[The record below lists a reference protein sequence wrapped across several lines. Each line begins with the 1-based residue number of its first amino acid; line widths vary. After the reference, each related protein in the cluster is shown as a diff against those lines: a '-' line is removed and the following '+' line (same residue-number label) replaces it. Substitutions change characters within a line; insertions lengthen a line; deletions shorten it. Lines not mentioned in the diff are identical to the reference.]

1 MRMSR
6 PSRQRRIIAGAGR
19 NFGLA
24 FVSALTLSTGIAAG
38 GVAVSSSPASAAPTK
53 TLTVMVTNDDGV
65 SAPGINAVVQGLRTL
80 PKTRVI
86 VVAPL
91 TNQSGTGGKTTSGA
105 VKVTKAK
112 TASGYPA
119 RAVAGYPAD
128 TVVWAIKHHGIP
140 VRPNLVVS
148 GINFGQN
155 IGPLADL
162 SGTVGAAR
170 MAVKLG
176 VPALAASQGVD
187 NGMAPDFPEGVN
199 QVLTWVR
206 AHRNALVNRTY
217 AKKQPPEGNLN
228 VPTCTGDSVR
238 GPVRAPAATS
248 LKGITIT
255 TVNCSSTSTT
265 YQNDAEAFVIG
276 YAVVAPLGTAS

>member
-1 MRMSR
+1 M
-6 PSRQRRIIAGAGR
+6 
-19 NFGLA
+19 
-24 FVSALTLSTGIAAG
+24 VSALTLSTGIAVG
-38 GVAVSSSPASAAPTK
+38 GVAVGASAAPAK
-53 TLTVMVTNDDGV
+53 TLTVLVTNDDGV
-65 SAPGINAVVQGLRTL
+65 SAPGINAVVQGLRSL

-91 TNQSGTGGKTTSGA
+91 TNQSGTGGKTTAGA
-105 VKVTKAK
+105 LKVTKAK

-128 TVVWAIKHHGIP
+128 TVIWAIKSHGIS

-176 VPALAASQGVD
+176 IPALAASQGVD
-187 NGMAPDFPEGVN
+187 NGLAPDFAEGVS
-199 QVLTWVR
+199 QVRTWVR
-206 AHRNALVNRTY
+206 AHRSALVNRTY
-217 AKKQPPEGNLN
+217 SKKQLPQGNLN
-228 VPTCTGDSVR
+228 VPTCPADSVR

-248 LKGITIT
+248 LDGISIT
-255 TVNCSSTSTT
+255 TVDCSSTSTS
-265 YQNDAEAFVIG
+265 YQNDAEAFVLG
-276 YAVVAPLGTAS
+276 YAVIAPLGTDS

>member
-1 MRMSR
+1 MVIS
-6 PSRQRRIIAGAGR
+6 
-19 NFGLA
+19 A
-24 FVSALTLSTGIAAG
+24 FLLPTGIVVG
-38 GVAVSSSPASAAPTK
+38 GVVGGSSAVSAAPGK

-65 SAPGINAVVQGLRTL
+65 RAPGINAVVQGLRTL
-80 PKTRVI
+80 PNTRVI
-86 VVAPL
+86 VVAPQ
-91 TNQSGTGGKTTSGA
+91 TNQSGTGGKTSSGA

-140 VRPNLVVS
+140 IRPDLVVS
-148 GINFGQN
+148 GVNFGQN

-187 NGMAPDFPEGVN
+187 NGQAPDFPEGVS

-206 AHRNALVNRTY
+206 AHRTALVNRTY
-217 AKKQPPEGNLN
+217 PKKQPPQGNLN
-228 VPTCTGDSVR
+228 VPTCPGDSVR

-248 LKGITIT
+248 LNGITIT
-255 TVNCSSTSTT
+255 TVDCSSTSTT

>member
-1 MRMSR
+1 M
-6 PSRQRRIIAGAGR
+6 
-19 NFGLA
+19 GLA
-24 FVSALTLSTGIAAG
+24 IVSALTVSTGIAVG
-38 GVAVSSSPASAAPTK
+38 GAAISAAAASAAPPK
-53 TLTVMVTNDDGV
+53 TLTVLVTNDDGV

-86 VVAPL
+86 VAAPL

-128 TVVWAIKHHGIP
+128 TVVWAIKRHGIP
-140 VRPNLVVS
+140 VRPDLVVS

-176 VPALAASQGVD
+176 VPALAASQGID
-187 NGMAPDFPEGVN
+187 NGLAPNFAEGVN
-199 QVLTWVR
+199 QVLIWVR

-217 AKKQPPEGNLN
+217 SKQQRPQGNLN
-228 VPTCTGDSVR
+228 VPTCPGGSVR
-238 GPVRAPAATS
+238 GPVHAPAATS
-248 LKGITIT
+248 LNGVTIN
-255 TVNCSSTSTT
+255 TVDCSSTSTT
-265 YQNDAEAFVIG
+265 YQNDAQAFVLG
-276 YAVVAPLGTAS
+276 YAVIAPLGTAS